1 MIYLDNA
8 ATTFPKPPSVIE
20 AVRRFMAEV
29 GANPG
34 RSGHR
39 LSIEAERVRAES
51 RERIA
56 RLFGAPDPLRVVFT
70 PNVTHALNLVFFGVL
85 ERGDRV
91 AVTGMEHNS
100 VMRPLRFLEGRG
112 IEPVLVRTAP
122 DGTVDPADFSRALD
136 RPVKLVCV
144 IHASNAIGTIV
155 PIREIGRICRERRVP
170 LMVDAAQTAGALP
183 IDVVSDNIDLL
194 AFTGHKGLLGPT
206 GTGGLVL
213 GPGFDEQTIAPFVF
227 GGTGSRSD
235 SDTQPDFLPDR
246 FESGTP
252 NIAGLAGLRES
263 LGWIT
268 ERGVDSIRAHETGLA
283 RRLIEGLGTI
293 DGVTIYGVTDPAR
306 RTAAVSF
313 RIDGVD
319 NAAVARR
326 LTDEFDI
333 MCRAGLQCAPRAHMT
348 MGTFPAGTVRLSIGP
363 FNTEDDI
370 DAALAAVAKIARGR

>member
-8 ATTFPKPPSVIE
+8 ATSFPKPESVIE

-70 PNVTHALNLVFFGVL
+70 PNVTHALNLVFFGLL

-91 AVTGMEHNS
+91 AVTGIEHNS

-122 DGTVDPADFSRALD
+122 DGTVDPADFSLALD

-144 IHASNAIGTIV
+144 VHASNAIGTIV
-155 PIREIGRICRERRVP
+155 PIGEIGRICKERRVP
-170 LMVDAAQTAGALP
+170 FMVDAAQTAGSLP
-183 IDVVSDNIDLL
+183 IDVQRDNVDLL

-213 GPGFDEQTIAPFVF
+213 GPGFDERKIAPLVF
-227 GGTGSRSD
+227 GGTGSKSD
-235 SDTQPDFLPDR
+235 RETQPDFLPDC

-252 NIAGLAGLRES
+252 NIAGLAGLSES
-263 LGWIT
+263 VRWIAQ
-268 ERGVDSIRAHETGLA
+268 RGVDLIRAHEMGLA
-283 RRLIEGLGTI
+283 SRLIAGLGAI
-293 DGVTIYGVTDPAR
+293 GGVTLYGMTDPAR

-319 NAAVARR
+319 NAAVAGR
-326 LTDEFDI
+326 LSEEFDV

-363 FNTEDDI
+363 FNTEEDI
-370 DAALAAVAKIARGR
+370 DAALSAVGKIARGR